1 MGKNQSKQV
10 INIFLP
16 INHTFVELAYLKRRT
31 IVDSHHRPMFEIVV
45 SNSKRRWAESFSGLS
60 GAVWQCLS
68 FAEH

>member
-45 SNSKRRWAESFSGLS
+45 SNPKRRWAESFS
-60 GAVWQCLS
+60 
-68 FAEH
+68 E